1 VIGAEPL
8 PETLASR
15 AARLF
20 ADYRNGDEAKM
31 AELVALLTPILW
43 HTVRAQRLDRESAE
57 DVLQTTWLA
66 LVRSSASIADA
77 QAVLQWLIV
86 SARREAWRVVK
97 KADRSEPRAFE
108 ADDIVTPPDQVPE
121 HVVLRTDSESR
132 LWHHIA
138 QLPDKCRELL
148 RVIAFADRP
157 DYSAIA
163 KSLGMP
169 VGSIGPTRGRCLAK
183 LRLQLAADSGWDNS

>member
-1 VIGAEPL
+1 VIDADPVS
-8 PETLASR
+8 ETLASR
-15 AARLF
+15 AAALF
-20 ADYRNGDEAKM
+20 SAYRAGDEARM
-31 AELVALLTPILW
+31 ADLVSLLTPILW

-66 LVRSSASIADA
+66 LVRGAGSISDP
-77 QAVLQWLIV
+77 QAVLQWLLV

-97 KADRSEPRAFE
+97 RDDRVEPKEFE
-108 ADDIVTPPDQVPE
+108 AGDLVTPAAELPE
-121 HVVLRTDSESR
+121 ELVLRGDGDAR
-132 LWHHIA
+132 LWHHLA
-138 QLPDKCRELL
+138 ELSERCRALL

-157 DYSAIA
+157 DYAAVA

-183 LRLQLAADSGWDNS
+183 LRLQLANDPTWES